1 MLGMKKML
9 LYILVVCA
17 AVFASEDEGVSSLDY
32 KLANRS
38 VSEDEIMDRVREL
51 SSESRSS
58 LVEMRMNHQTNRME
72 RMEGRLEFMC
82 ENKMMKIRE
91 DKFRPREQVKI
102 FDKDSQKWGLES
114 LEHFFWKTYFD
125 CTPNQTQGLAR
136 SSEAFLLPFERV
148 YGGIRAVY

>member
-38 VSEDEIMDRVREL
+38 VSEDEIVDRVRDL

-102 FDKDSQKWGLES
+102 FDKDSQK
-114 LEHFFWKTYFD
+114 
-125 CTPNQTQGLAR
+125 
-136 SSEAFLLPFERV
+136 
-148 YGGIRAVY
+148 